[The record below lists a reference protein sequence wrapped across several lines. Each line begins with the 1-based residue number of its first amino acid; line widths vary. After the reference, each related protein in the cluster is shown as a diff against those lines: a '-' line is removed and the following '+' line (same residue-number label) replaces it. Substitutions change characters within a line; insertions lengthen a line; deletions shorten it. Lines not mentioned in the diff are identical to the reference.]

1 MTPTQAALHGRRRVG
16 AGPLNTAP
24 SPLRGPA
31 RSAPPAGFM
40 PCSLVAGALLGAV
53 ILGPLATAGPFAQAA
68 PLLAYGTLLLIV
80 RRALVR
86 TYPHPTYGA
95 CNVVT
100 HLRATGVAGLTAL
113 LASAAS
119 PMGGWLVPLVAGV
132 VLALDGVDGWLA
144 RREGRCS
151 DFGAR
156 FDMETD
162 AALAMLLTVMVWQ
175 GGIAGVW
182 VLWLGLARY
191 AFVGAGRVWPW
202 LRAPLPPRLR
212 RKAGCVVQVAALVLA
227 LVPGMPPVATQVA
240 LAVAAL
246 LLVWSFGADVALLA
260 RTRHGQAAQGQSRR
274 RAAPR
279 TTGRAA

>member
-1 MTPTQAALHGRRRVG
+1 MTPTQAAMHGRRRMASVLRDTP
-16 AGPLNTAP
+16 PLP
-24 SPLRGPA
+24 SRGPA
-31 RSAPPAGFM
+31 RTALPTGFL
-40 PCSLVAGALLGAV
+40 PCALVAGALLVAV
-53 ILGPLATAGPFAQAA
+53 VLGPLGDAGPLAQTL
-68 PLLAYGTLLLIV
+68 PLLAYVAWLVLV

-100 HLRATGVAGLTAL
+100 HLRATGVAGLTAV
-113 LASAAS
+113 LAMAAS
-119 PMGGWLVPLVAGV
+119 PMDGWLVPVVAGV

-144 RREGRCS
+144 RRAGRCS

-162 AALAMLLTVMVWQ
+162 AALALLLSAMVWQ

-191 AFVGAGRVWPW
+191 AFMVAGRVWPW
-202 LRAPLPPRLR
+202 LRAPLSPSLR
-212 RKAGCVVQVAALVLA
+212 RKTGCVVQVAALVLA
-227 LVPGMPPVATQVA
+227 LVPGMPPVVVMVG
-240 LAVAAL
+240 LVSAVL

-260 RTRHGQAAQGQSRR
+260 QDRPRREAPGQAQSCAARR
-274 RAAPR
+274 TTDRAA
-279 TTGRAA
+279 